1 MKEQKISKQDH
12 YNLNG
17 WTTGWMK
24 KLTEALSSEAEV
36 QWLMTRELVKSE
48 GVQRSV
54 QKLTYV
60 SNIFSQQQNVKT
72 KGILIIFEDDT
83 IFWEKLLVYLRTG
96 PSREM
101 EEFTGRN
108 CQNSTR
114 AKTCTLTRKIHSTST
129 DWRTTVR
136 TAYTS
141 REVESKQNM
150 DEQRTLAAM
159 NPKRKLQWINK
170 NPASKPRKGNNCWT
184 TPGTW

>member
-1 MKEQKISKQDH
+1 MDE
-12 YNLNG
+12 
-17 WTTGWMK
+17 

-48 GVQRSV
+48 AVQRSV

-60 SNIFSQQQNVKT
+60 SNIFPQQQNVKT

-83 IFWEKLLVYLRTG
+83 ILWEKLLVYLRTG
-96 PSREM
+96 PTREM

-114 AKTCTLTRKIHSTST
+114 AKTCTLTRKIHSTGT

-141 REVESKQNM
+141 KEVESKQNT